1 LVGVA
6 FAIPVLIELRTV
18 LVWLGLDVPLAVY
31 APSAV
36 LLLAVVVAAFWVFGE
51 GNPSRA

>member
-1 LVGVA
+1 M
-6 FAIPVLIELRTV
+6 PVLIELRTV

-36 LLLAVVVAAFWVFGE
+36 LALAVIVGALWVFGE
-51 GNPSRA
+51 GNPNTG